1 MLQEL
6 RVGMISATHGLK
18 GELKVIPT
26 TDDPKRFLELKK
38 LRLRK
43 KARGLRREDETEQEF
58 SVESV
63 RFQKELVL
71 LKLSGID
78 RIEDAENLRGSELW
92 IDRADAVALA
102 DGEYFLGDYIGLR
115 VLTEDGEELGKIRS
129 ILETG
134 ANYVFSVE
142 REGGKELLIPNSENC
157 VLEKKPE
164 EGYLRIHLLEGL
176 LDL

>member
-1 MLQEL
+1 M
-6 RVGMISATHGLK
+6 
-18 GELKVIPT
+18 
-26 TDDPKRFLELKK
+26 
-38 LRLRK
+38 
-43 KARGLRREDETEQEF
+43 
-58 SVESV
+58 ESV

-102 DGEYFLGDYIGLR
+102 EGEYFLGDYIGLR